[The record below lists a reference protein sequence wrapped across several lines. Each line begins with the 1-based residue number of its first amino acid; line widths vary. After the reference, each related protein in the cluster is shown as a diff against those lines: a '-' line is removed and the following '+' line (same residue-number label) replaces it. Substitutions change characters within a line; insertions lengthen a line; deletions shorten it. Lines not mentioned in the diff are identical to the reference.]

1 MKNLINNKRERDA
14 KSIVVTIGKGS
25 DGMVYLGDTLSDRSK
40 IKIPLDELTS
50 RENFN
55 SGNFPSHGENSNQE
69 KVVEIKKEK
78 IDVKSVKQ
86 ESVVS
91 SSNEDRNESF
101 SAGLPAEEPPLLA
114 KLAEKNSRQQ
124 IILPTCAQWFNFD
137 EIHEIEMKALPEF
150 FTGKYPSKNPEIYKE
165 YRNFI
170 VNLYRENMS
179 SYLTATSKYIK
190 NFKIFLFLKFT
201 F

>member
-14 KSIVVTIGKGS
+14 KSIVVTLGKS
-25 DGMVYLGDTLSDRSK
+25 NDGMVYLGDTLSERSK

-50 RENFN
+50 RDNFI
-55 SGNFPSHGENSNQE
+55 SGNFPSSGADNQE
-69 KVVEIKKEK
+69 KISESKKDKTEG
-78 IDVKSVKQ
+78 KSVKQ
-86 ESVVS
+86 ESVAS
-91 SSNEDRNESF
+91 SSNEDKNESF

-114 KLAEKNSRQQ
+114 KMAEKNARQP
-124 IILPTCAQWFNFD
+124 IILPTCAQWFSFD

-170 VNLYRENMS
+170 INLYRENMS
-179 SYLTATSKYIK
+179 SYLTATSK
-190 NFKIFLFLKFT
+190 
-201 F
+201 